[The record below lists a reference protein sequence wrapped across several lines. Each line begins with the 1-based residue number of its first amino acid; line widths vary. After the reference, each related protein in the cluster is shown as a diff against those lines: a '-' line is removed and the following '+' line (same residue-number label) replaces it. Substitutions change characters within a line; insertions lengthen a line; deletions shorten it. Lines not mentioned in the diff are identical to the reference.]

1 VSLILADQL
10 ASVLH
15 ESYPGQLVVPVPP
28 RRRRMRERGWDHMQ
42 LISRYIARR
51 HRIRVWRC
59 LSRGGDVPQKALN
72 YEQRLLNIAASG
84 ISLKG
89 RFGPLAVA
97 SEVVLIDD
105 VFTTGATADECARIL
120 FKGGAKKV
128 HVLTFAQ
135 D

>member
-1 VSLILADQL
+1 
-10 ASVLH
+10 
-15 ESYPGQLVVPVPP
+15 
-28 RRRRMRERGWDHMQ
+28 MQ

-51 HRIRVWRC
+51 HRIRIWRC
-59 LSRGGDVPQKALN
+59 LNRGGDVPQKALN
-72 YEQRLLNIAASG
+72 YEQRVLNIAASG

-89 RFGPLAVA
+89 RSGPLAGA

-120 FKGGAKKV
+120 LKGGAKKV